1 MKKMKKFLS
10 LSVAAVLALSM
21 TACGSKAGDTQTL
34 TLQRKV
40 HPTLQRKVHP
50 TQSTPL
56 ASVSSYSMRH

>member
-21 TACGSKAGDTQTL
+21 TACGSKAGDTL

>member
-21 TACGSKAGDTQTL
+21 PVAPKQEIPKTL
-34 TLQRKV
+34 
-40 HPTLQRKVHP
+40 TLQRKVHP

>member
-21 TACGSKAGDTQTL
+21 TACGPKQEIPKTL
-34 TLQRKV
+34 
-40 HPTLQRKVHP
+40 TLQRKVHP

-56 ASVSSYSMRH
+56 VSVSSYSMRH

>member
-21 TACGSKAGDTQTL
+21 TACGSKTL
-34 TLQRKV
+34 
-40 HPTLQRKVHP
+40 TLQRKVHP

>member
-21 TACGSKAGDTQTL
+21 TACGSKAGDTQNADATE
-34 TLQRKV
+34 K
-40 HPTLQRKVHP
+40 
-50 TQSTPL
+50 SSSNTPL